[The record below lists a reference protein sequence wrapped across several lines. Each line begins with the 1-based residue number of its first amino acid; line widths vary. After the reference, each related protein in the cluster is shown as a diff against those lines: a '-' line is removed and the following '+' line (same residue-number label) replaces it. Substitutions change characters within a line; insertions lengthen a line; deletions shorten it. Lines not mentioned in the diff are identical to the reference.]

1 MLDSGYIKLY
11 RSLLKWEWYDDIN
24 TKVVFLHLLLT
35 VNIDDSKW
43 HGIEVKRGSRVSSY
57 AKLAEETKLSVKQIR
72 TAISHLETTGE
83 VARYKY
89 PKYTVFAVNNYDKY
103 QQRASITASK
113 GQSKGKVTASKGQQY
128 KKVKEEKEEKEIY
141 LLTSENQSEN
151 FSTVPTTPTF
161 DEVADYIQ
169 EIGGGVDA
177 HKFYSTYE
185 QQGWKTKKGK
195 PITDWKGAVRY
206 WKSNE
211 GKYKA
216 KSASK
221 DIPECKNADAYRS
234 LVYNIN
240 E

>member
-1 MLDSGYIKLY
+1 MLENGFVKIY

-35 VNIDDSKW
+35 VSITDSKW
-43 HGIEVKRGSRVSSY
+43 HGITVKRGSRVASY
-57 AKLAEETKLSVKQIR
+57 AVLAKETKLTERQVR
-72 TAISHLETTGE
+72 TSISHLEMTGE
-83 VARYKY
+83 LTRHKY
-89 PKYTVFAVNNYDKY
+89 SNFTVFAINNYDKF
-103 QQRASITASK
+103 QQMTRETT
-113 GQSKGKVTASKGQQY
+113 GQRQGNDKATTGQRQQY

-141 LLTSENQSEN
+141 LLTGKNQSEN
-151 FSTVPTTPTF
+151 FSTVSTNPTF
-161 DEVADYIQ
+161 DEVAAYIQ

-206 WKSNE
+206 WQSTE
-211 GKYKA
+211 GRYKA